1 VKKSLRF
8 CTGDAALIR
17 PEVADGLQH
26 RLTGVFDV
34 DDLLRKGVPL
44 SAPFAVARG
53 VSRQLL
59 INLFDAL
66 AVLSHGFPFRHQSLS
81 SRIKSASGP

>member
-1 VKKSLRF
+1 MASS
-8 CTGDAALIR
+8 TD
-17 PEVADGLQH
+17 LQASS
-26 RLTGVFDV
+26 TWTIF
-34 DDLLRKGVPL
+34 LRKGVPL